1 MFYEEHIH
9 SDEEIRYILD
19 GKGECAAAEGAGD
32 EDARACLMM
41 NLASAEHCQLQCAPM
56 LRVDDPSQPAVLLC
70 PQRCVMRS

>member
-1 MFYEEHIH
+1 
-9 SDEEIRYILD
+9 
-19 GKGECAAAEGAGD
+19 
-32 EDARACLMM
+32 LMM